1 MLKLGGA
8 NDAHVGAG
16 AMSLARLQV
25 VIGAE
30 GLQDVA
36 LGRAPRSTSA
46 APATSD
52 DAMAPG
58 SASTT
63 KPASAVTATRRVSV
77 LTLPSLEIVTRGGIM
92 DPTPSARY
100 PRAICNL

>member
-30 GLQDVA
+30 GLLDVA
-36 LGRAPRSTSA
+36 FGEGAEV
-46 APATSD
+46 D
-52 DAMAPG
+52 
-58 SASTT
+58 
-63 KPASAVTATRRVSV
+63 K
-77 LTLPSLEIVTRGGIM
+77 RGAG
-92 DPTPSARY
+92 DVR
-100 PRAICNL
+100 